1 MNLKRLDDFH
11 KTRIGYLVF
20 GLLELG
26 LTYLF
31 FRLAAN
37 SGRFWEWA
45 LAVILF
51 IGFLQNF
58 GRLVALAVAKRQKK
72 AKQWP

>member
-11 KTRIGYLVF
+11 KTRTGYLVF

-26 LTYLF
+26 LTYLL

-37 SGRFWEWA
+37 SGSLWEWA

-58 GRLVALAVAKRQKK
+58 GRLFGQWLARKKKK
-72 AKQWP
+72 ANQWP